1 MVVGAGVV
9 FVGAGVLF
17 EGANAVFE
25 GANVVFEGAGV
36 VFEGAN
42 VVFEGA
48 EVVVWLGCVDP
59 VASLKTNSLL
69 TSKTHLLPRLP
80 RVLTKMVAMEAGVKP
95 AATGTTTTVKS
106 TTTDPSLH
114 GRE

>member
-1 MVVGAGVV
+1 M
-9 FVGAGVLF
+9 FVGACVL
-17 EGANAVFE
+17 FE

-36 VFEGAN
+36 V
-42 VVFEGA
+42 
-48 EVVVWLGCVDP
+48 VWLGRVDP
-59 VASLKTNSLL
+59 VASLKTSSLL
-69 TSKTHLLPRLP
+69 TSKTHPLPRLP
-80 RVLTKMVAMEAGVKP
+80 RVLTKMVAMEAEVKP

>member
-36 VFEGAN
+36 V
-42 VVFEGA
+42 
-48 EVVVWLGCVDP
+48 VWLGRVDP

-69 TSKTHLLPRLP
+69 TSKTHPLPRLP

>member
-1 MVVGAGVV
+1 MISSVTEVVGAG
-9 FVGAGVLF
+9 
-17 EGANAVFE
+17 
-25 GANVVFEGAGV
+25 VVFEGAGV

-48 EVVVWLGCVDP
+48 GVVVWLGRVDP

-69 TSKTHLLPRLP
+69 TSKTHPLPRLP

-106 TTTDPSLH
+106 TMIDPSLH